1 MMTLDWYVWLPL
13 MVGCFGCGYGM
24 GNMDS
29 REQIDEQTDETDD
42 RSPKWTQETI
52 DIAKQAA
59 SERNAEIDWQ

>member
-1 MMTLDWYVWLPL
+1 
-13 MVGCFGCGYGM
+13 M

-29 REQIDEQTDETDD
+29 RKQPEEQTDGTDD

-52 DIAKQAA
+52 DTAKQAA